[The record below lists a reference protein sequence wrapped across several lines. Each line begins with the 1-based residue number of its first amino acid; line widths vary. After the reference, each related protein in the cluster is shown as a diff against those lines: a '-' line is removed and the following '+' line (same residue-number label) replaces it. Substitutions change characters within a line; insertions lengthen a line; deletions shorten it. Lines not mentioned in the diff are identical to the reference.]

1 VTPTRRESI
10 RKNCCRL
17 SRVNVLV
24 FFVFAFILLF
34 SGQSFAATVH
44 VSSDPIARG
53 SVTPGYDDLVLQA
66 ITMRTDSD
74 TAQLQGITINEFGT
88 ASATSTVSQ
97 LRLFSETNGI
107 GGLQIGSDTSMT
119 VAPTVFVGE
128 STNFTLSTPL
138 TIADTDTT
146 LYVVYSIRGTAQTD
160 YTVGS
165 SLTNETA
172 ITLSVGNTVAPF
184 TSLNSREISV
194 VQTPHATDIEPTP
207 FSDQT
212 NLCQLCHAVHIA
224 PDFRDSYGF
233 STETVNKFSLTQ
245 PYFEAPSAINT
256 TGSDAYNALCFSC
269 HDGTGSATDI
279 KGMYNS
285 ATVDFAGHETS
296 ETGSSTTGFKAPP
309 AGQSYSANKKMP
321 CLVCHDLHGS
331 ERGNYKIMSD
341 SLYTYSTTNG
351 WSDPNANGR
360 IDFGN
365 EACQVCHALTSET
378 TRTVEVMG
386 LNLKDI
392 PATHESTDT
401 YSGDCISAGCHNNP
415 HALD

>member
-1 VTPTRRESI
+1 M
-10 RKNCCRL
+10 L
-17 SRVNVLV
+17 VL
-24 FFVFAFILLF
+24 FVFAFVLLL

-66 ITMRTDSD
+66 VTMRMDSD
-74 TAQLQGITINEFGT
+74 TAQLQGFTINEFGT
-88 ASATSTVSQ
+88 ASATATVSQ

-107 GGLQIGSDTSMT
+107 GDLQIGSDTSIT
-119 VAPTVFVGE
+119 VAPTLFIGE
-128 STNFTLSTPL
+128 STNFTLSAPL
-138 TIADTDTT
+138 TITDTDTT
-146 LYVVYSIRGTAQTD
+146 LYIVYSIQNTAQTG

-165 SLTNETA
+165 SLSNDTA

-184 TSLNSREISV
+184 ANLNSREISV

-233 STETVNKFSLTQ
+233 STATVNKFSLTQ

-256 TGSDAYNALCFSC
+256 VSSDAYNALCFSC
-269 HDGTGSATDI
+269 HDGTGSATDV
-279 KGMYNS
+279 KGLYNS
-285 ATVDFAGHETS
+285 TTVDFAGHETS
-296 ETGSSTTGFKAPP
+296 ETGTSTTGFKAPP

-331 ERGNYKIMSD
+331 EQGNYKIMSD

-351 WSDPNANGR
+351 WVDPNANGR
-360 IDFGN
+360 IDFGD
-365 EACQVCHALTSET
+365 EACVVCHTYTDDA
-378 TRTVEVMG
+378 TRTPEVMG
-386 LNLKDI
+386 IDLRDI
-392 PATHESTDT
+392 PLTHEDTTT